1 MALVLFT
8 GILVVVPTTAVS
20 AMNGMTSWAGVDC
33 PQEWKGVD
41 VRRFLVLALLAG
53 VLVAIPAAGA
63 AVDGVEG
70 MSTGCAALNSP
81 AWDDYYG
88 QGVVNDLF
96 YAGEVITASA
106 SPSLTDLLVRE
117 VDGFEVL
124 LLVDAG
130 VVDSADAPGTV
141 SWTVPLNGV
150 YTVVWRIVMPNG
162 FSRAART
169 IAASWE
175 VSCTPPVSKASCF
188 GVPSTIVGT
197 GGDDVLVGTAGPD
210 VIAGLGGNDTI
221 RGLGGDDLICGGNG
235 DDLLAGGGGDD
246 RLRGGDGD
254 DTLLGRWG
262 DDFLGGGAG
271 ADRANGGLGTDV
283 CWTEAETACE

>member
-1 MALVLFT
+1 M
-8 GILVVVPTTAVS
+8 
-20 AMNGMTSWAGVDC
+20 
-33 PQEWKGVD
+33 
-41 VRRFLVLALLAG
+41 RRFLVLALLAG
-53 VLVAIPAAGA
+53 VLVAMPAAGA

-70 MSTGCAALNSP
+70 MSPGCAALNSP
-81 AWDDYYG
+81 AWDGDYG
-88 QGVVNDLF
+88 EGAVNDLF

-106 SPSLTDLLVRE
+106 SVALTDLLVRV

-124 LLVDAG
+124 LLVDTS

-141 SWTVPLNGV
+141 SWRVPFNDG
-150 YTVVWRIVMPNG
+150 YAVVWRIVMPNG
-162 FSRAART
+162 FSRAPRSMP
-169 IAASWE
+169 ASWE
-175 VSCTPPVSKASCF
+175 VSCTPGSAASCF

-235 DDLLAGGGGDD
+235 HDLLAGGGGDD

>member
-1 MALVLFT
+1 M
-8 GILVVVPTTAVS
+8 
-20 AMNGMTSWAGVDC
+20 
-33 PQEWKGVD
+33 
-41 VRRFLVLALLAG
+41 
-53 VLVAIPAAGA
+53 
-63 AVDGVEG
+63 
-70 MSTGCAALNSP
+70 P
-81 AWDDYYG
+81 AWDDDYVEG
-88 QGVVNDLF
+88 AINGPF

-106 SPSLTDLLVRE
+106 SPSVTDLLVRL

-124 LLVDAG
+124 LLVDTS

-141 SWTVPLNGV
+141 SWAVPLKGV
-150 YTVVWRIVMPNG
+150 YMVVWRIAIPNG
-162 FSRAART
+162 FSRAPRT
-169 IAASWE
+169 SYAASWE
-175 VSCTPPVSKASCF
+175 VSCTPSAKASCF

-235 DDLLAGGGGDD
+235 SDLLAGGGGDD

-283 CWTEAETACE
+283 CWAEAETACE